1 MAPPS
6 ISGPIRT
13 VLKWQLIATAA
24 LAVVAGLMAGVHG
37 ALSAVLGGVINMSAG
52 VVYAVLLA
60 VGTSGGKARG
70 AYVALMAMFRAEA
83 GKVLAIIA
91 QLWLVLMTYGEIVP
105 AAFFSA
111 FVITVIAFS
120 MAFFVRD

>member
-1 MAPPS
+1 M
-6 ISGPIRT
+6 
-13 VLKWQLIATAA
+13 LKWQLIATAA